1 MNHQVRPAEGWK
13 YDQSGYDPQQLW
25 HGDHGVGRHH
35 FQSHDFH
42 LAAFFLGYERPHI
55 STCVAGAKKSFDG
68 GILLGCK
75 WTLCLVLLARHLPLH
90 ERIIRQLAI
99 PESPKLQTILI
110 QGAGLVRPARRS
122 STARAASTNRKHGA
136 TAFGLTTRLAPGS
149 YSEYAFISR
158 SRLFGSAIVFGRR

>member
-1 MNHQVRPAEGWK
+1 MGGSTIRVATIPNNFGMGITV
-13 YDQSGYDPQQLW
+13 
-25 HGDHGVGRHH
+25 
-35 FQSHDFH
+35 
-42 LAAFFLGYERPHI
+42 LAGIIFRVTIFTSQRFFLGYERPHI

-158 SRLFGSAIVFGRR
+158 SRLFGSAIVF